1 MSRRIAQVRYC
12 TSSLLVLWPLNIPR
26 VAFNPSEFATEKL
39 GRIMRQFLKRVYKNS
54 VGGLGR
60 QRAQHRTCS
69 VRAVRSISEWEM
81 LRAIPFVDLCPLNGL
96 DDDLP

>member
-1 MSRRIAQVRYC
+1 MSRRIAQVWFWA
-12 TSSLLVLWPLNIPR
+12 SNLLVPWPPNIPR

-39 GRIMRQFLKRVYKNS
+39 VRIMRQFLKRVYKKS

-81 LRAIPFVDLCPLNGL
+81 LRAITFADICPLNRQ